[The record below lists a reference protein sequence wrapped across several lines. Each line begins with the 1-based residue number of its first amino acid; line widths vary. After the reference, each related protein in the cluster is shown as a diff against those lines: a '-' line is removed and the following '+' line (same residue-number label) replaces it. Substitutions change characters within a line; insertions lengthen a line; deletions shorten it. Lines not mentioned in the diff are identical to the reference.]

1 MSIKK
6 ELLNELTEQQ
16 LKELAE
22 HKSIT
27 FSLSTAQKKYYVG
40 WDERDKLVDMISD
53 HEDVTVTD
61 VEDYI
66 KFHKNQDTIP

>member
-16 LKELAE
+16 LREIAE
-22 HKSIT
+22 HKGIT
-27 FSLSTAQKKYYVG
+27 FLLSNAQKKYYVG

-61 VEDYI
+61 VEEYI
-66 KFHKNQDTIP
+66 KLHKNQDMMS

>member
-27 FSLSTAQKKYYVG
+27 FPLSNAQKKYYAD

-66 KFHKNQDTIP
+66 KFHKSQDAIP